1 MRMNRRRKAAPK
13 PVHVETLIADS
24 LGARGDAVMAG
35 PVFTPGLLPGEGAK
49 VEVQGQRG
57 RVLER
62 ISTSPDRVEPFCPV
76 AERCGGCS
84 LQHFEESAYRLWKR
98 HLVVDALEKAG
109 VHAEVRMLVDAHGEG
124 RRRMTLHAQRF
135 GAKLVVGFAE
145 RAGDKIV
152 DITDCPV
159 STPGLRASVPG
170 LRKLAEVA
178 TPKKGRIDIHVLDCE
193 PGLDVSIQGVK
204 EISLALREAGA
215 ELAGKYNWTRVT
227 IGGDPL
233 IEFEAPVVKFGDTN
247 VTPAPGGF
255 LQATAEGEAVLASFV
270 DEAVKSLEGK
280 GPFKAADL
288 FAGAGAFALRLAR
301 TMPVLAVEGES
312 GLLHALQRAAQRTPG
327 LKPVDARVRDL
338 ALEPITSKELEGY
351 SLVVI
356 DPPRAGAKA
365 QAERLSD
372 SLVPVIV
379 SISCNPATFARDA
392 AILIEGGYRMGP
404 VTPVDQFKW
413 TGHVE
418 SVAVFRRR

>member
-1 MRMNRRRKAAPK
+1 MLMNRRRKAAPK

-24 LGARGDAVMAG
+24 LGARGDAVMPG

-62 ISTSPDRVEPFCPV
+62 VSNSPDRVEPFCPV
-76 AERCGGCS
+76 ADRCGGCS
-84 LQHFEESAYRLWKR
+84 LQHFEESAYKLWKR

-109 VHAEVRMLVDAHGEG
+109 VNAEVRMLVDAHGEG

-152 DITDCPV
+152 DIADCPV

-170 LRKLAEVA
+170 LRELAEVA
-178 TPKKGRIDIHVLDCE
+178 TPKKGRIDIHVLDCQ
-193 PGLDVSIQGVK
+193 PGLDVSVQGVK
-204 EISLALREAGA
+204 EVSLALREAGA
-215 ELAGKYNWTRVT
+215 ELAGQYNWTRVT

-233 IEFEAPVVKFGDTN
+233 IEFEAPVVKFGDTK

-255 LQATAEGEAVLASFV
+255 LQATAEGEAVLAGFV

-338 ALEPITSKELEGY
+338 ALEPITPKELEGT

-372 SLVPVIV
+372 SMVPVIV

-392 AILIEGGYRMGP
+392 AILIEGGYKMGP

-418 SVAVFRRR
+418 SVAVFRRG